1 MEEAKKNLANCT
13 PTEFFVQT
21 NKIRKS
27 VEKWLTATDIMKIRK
42 RLPNLEGLDKEQRK
56 EALEKQ
62 VKENM
67 SAIFDA
73 VLEEHPQETVE
84 IMALVCF
91 VNPEDA
97 NKYPMSYYIA
107 SVTEVIEDEGCRD
120 FFKLLVRLANKN
132 TSIVPMA

>member
-1 MEEAKKNLANCT
+1 
-13 PTEFFVQT
+13 
-21 NKIRKS
+21 
-27 VEKWLTATDIMKIRK
+27 MKIRK

-62 VKENM
+62 AKENM